1 MLSLAVLLSGCYGQK
16 PVKNQT
22 QEEKVIESAS
32 KTTETNS
39 QKTQNT
45 GKTDTIDEI
54 DTLMDS
60 ISESDYNGDDL
71 SEAAINE
78 GVEQE

>member
-16 PVKNQT
+16 TVKNQT
-22 QEEKVIESAS
+22 QEKVIESAG

-71 SEAAINE
+71 SEAVISE